1 MHWYGC
7 AILRNRIGKN
17 FIGLKDSIH
26 SKDKLKKK
34 YPDVNVT
41 AIQTLY
47 GLNVSPMAQDCN
59 NRSISENIIDTATNS
74 GLVCRIR
81 IFSLSVPF
89 RTWSLVRKSILGYS
103 DKNIWEYREA
113 LPFMYKLARQL
124 RLRFYAWIVKSI
136 INIHKWLYIAN
147 IDLAI
152 YRSVR
157 EVVQDSTSTRFDLVA
172 KIKTQYSEKE
182 YLELNNIDLRELYRL
197 TRSPYWVTHCQLQSI
212 DCRFSW
218 KLVYTFLGAC
228 LMLDSQD
235 KLSE

>member
-1 MHWYGC
+1 MFLQWLRIVTIVV
-7 AILRNRIGKN
+7 ILKILSIQLRIQ
-17 FIGLKDSIH
+17 
-26 SKDKLKKK
+26 
-34 YPDVNVT
+34 VW
-41 AIQTLY
+41 
-47 GLNVSPMAQDCN
+47 
-59 NRSISENIIDTATNS
+59 SE
-74 GLVCRIR
+74 LPV
-81 IFSLSVPF
+81 
-89 RTWSLVRKSILGYS
+89 RTWSLVRKSILCYS

-124 RLRFYAWIVKSI
+124 RLRFYAWTVKSVI
-136 INIHKWLYIAN
+136 INKWLYIAN
-147 IDLAI
+147 IDLAL